1 MSIRDQGDRQRLRR
15 RLRGVLETV
24 RLVSVAMPLRHPC
37 CRLSARVEPPL
48 RDPRLPPSHRHPEG
62 PMNAIPMLEEEHVQ
76 MRKLLDRLE
85 STTER
90 GVKTRQELFATIKG
104 ELTLHEVIEEE
115 IFYPEL
121 KAHPK
126 AVDIVLEGYQEHH
139 VVDLLMAELE
149 GLDVDDESWG
159 AKAKVMKENVEHHM
173 EEEEGDMFKKARQV
187 FDRDELED
195 LGRRME
201 QRRMSAGRE

>member
-1 MSIRDQGDRQRLRR
+1 MD
-15 RLRGVLETV
+15 
-24 RLVSVAMPLRHPC
+24 
-37 CRLSARVEPPL
+37 
-48 RDPRLPPSHRHPEG
+48 
-62 PMNAIPMLEEEHVQ
+62 AITLLTDEHAK
-76 MRKLLDRLE
+76 MRKLLTQLE

-126 AVDIVLEGYQEHH
+126 AKDIVLEGYEEHH
-139 VVDLLMAELE
+139 VVDLVMAELE
-149 GLDVDDESWG
+149 GLDVDDEAWG
-159 AKAKVMKENVEHHM
+159 AKAKVMQENVEHHM
-173 EEEEGDMFKKARQV
+173 EEEEGDMFKTARQV

-195 LGRRME
+195 LGRRMAE
-201 QRRMSAGRE
+201 RRISAGRELGIPVPARA

>member
-1 MSIRDQGDRQRLRR
+1 
-15 RLRGVLETV
+15 LRG
-24 RLVSVAMPLRHPC
+24 RFDVARPAATGGVWTA
-37 CRLSARVEPPL
+37 S
-48 RDPRLPPSHRHPEG
+48 DPSFATHAKDRRTS
-62 PMNAIPMLEEEHVQ
+62 MNAITLLEDEHAK
-76 MRKLLDRLE
+76 MRKLLTELE

-126 AVDIVLEGYQEHH
+126 AKDIVLEGYEEHH
-139 VVDLLMAELE
+139 VVDLVMAELE
-149 GLDVDDESWG
+149 GLDVDDQSWG
-159 AKAKVMKENVEHHM
+159 AKAKVMQENVEHHM
-173 EEEEGDMFKKARQV
+173 EEEEGEMFKQARQV

-195 LGRRME
+195 LGRRMAE
-201 QRRMSAGRE
+201 RRVSAARELGIPVPARA